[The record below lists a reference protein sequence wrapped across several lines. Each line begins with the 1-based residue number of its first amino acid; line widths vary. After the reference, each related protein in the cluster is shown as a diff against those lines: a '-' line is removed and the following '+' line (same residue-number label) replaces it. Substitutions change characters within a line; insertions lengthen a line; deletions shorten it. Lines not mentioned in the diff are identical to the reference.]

1 MEKFYCAILA
11 GGLSKR
17 MNSKLSKVLHKV
29 SGKTM
34 IEWAVDA
41 VKPLNPKRIFVVETK
56 TMPNP

>member
-34 IEWAVDA
+34 IEWAV
-41 VKPLNPKRIFVVETK
+41 
-56 TMPNP
+56 